1 MFFHDFLTSNAGFYQ
16 DPWRSTQF
24 CASPRRGDPYF
35 FEIAQNRSYLNP
47 AQNFPR
53 RNPPRETRQICD
65 CQDCRYRKYLQ
76 MERQRENTRQFGGNV
91 RQNRPERTT
100 DTRKKLKTQTKYKNS
115 VKPEEKKVYSKPSE
129 IPIIGLK
136 KSKND
141 QRPKNQQHTKITLTD
156 KPVGNR
162 DILENDQ
169 ILVELEF
176 PETSFENELEA
187 DEEIIIQPD
196 S

>member
-1 MFFHDFLTSNAGFYQ
+1 
-16 DPWRSTQF
+16 
-24 CASPRRGDPYF
+24 
-35 FEIAQNRSYLNP
+35 
-47 AQNFPR
+47 
-53 RNPPRETRQICD
+53 
-65 CQDCRYRKYLQ
+65 
-76 MERQRENTRQFGGNV
+76 
-91 RQNRPERTT
+91 
-100 DTRKKLKTQTKYKNS
+100 
-115 VKPEEKKVYSKPSE
+115 VKPEEKKVDSKPSE

-141 QRPKNQQHTKITLTD
+141 QRPKNQQHPKITLTD
-156 KPVGNR
+156 QPVGNR

-196 S
+196 P